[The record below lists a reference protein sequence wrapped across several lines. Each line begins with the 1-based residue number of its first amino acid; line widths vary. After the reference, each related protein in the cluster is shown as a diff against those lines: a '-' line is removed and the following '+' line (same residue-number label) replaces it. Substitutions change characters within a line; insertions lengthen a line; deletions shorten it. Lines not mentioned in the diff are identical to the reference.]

1 MSTKPEQITQETR
14 QLEVER
20 VLQHSALDPFGILGV
35 SRTCTP
41 KEVKIAYRAK
51 SLLIH
56 PDKTAHEQAR
66 NAFEKLK
73 KAEAELMDDEKR
85 KSIQAMLSEARREL
99 RAEWQKE
106 VTEGRRSIE
115 GIAEDTPAF
124 ESAVMAKYRAIM
136 IDIEWRR
143 RQKLKQRMADEG
155 RAAAK
160 DEEAVNEKRRKRE
173 AEKAWEDTRDDR
185 VNSWRNFQA
194 KSKAKSK
201 PKKSKKPKLGA
212 S

>member
-1 MSTKPEQITQETR
+1 MSAKAEQITQEIR

-20 VLQHSALDPFGILGV
+20 VLKHSALDPFGILGV
-35 SRTCTP
+35 SCTCTP
-41 KEVKIAYRAK
+41 KEVKVAYRSK

-99 RAEWQKE
+99 RAEWQKD
-106 VTEGRRSIE
+106 VTEGRRSSDQVS
-115 GIAEDTPAF
+115 EDSPEF
-124 ESAVMAKYRAIM
+124 EKAVMAKYRAIM

-143 RQKLKQRMADEG
+143 RQKLKQKMADEG

-160 DEEAVNEKRRKRE
+160 EEEAANEKRRKRE
-173 AEKAWEDTRDDR
+173 AEKAWEDARDDR
-185 VNSWRNFQA
+185 VNSWRSFQA
-194 KSKAKSK
+194 KSKTKSK
-201 PKKSKKPKLGA
+201 AKKPKKPKLSA